1 MPKIM
6 DINIKI
12 AFTSLYYK
20 LNNRVCFYSKNEYHR
35 FINWISGE
43 FDLYLQKVFYV
54 FFLKKETLHF
64 TEHK

>member
-12 AFTSLYYK
+12 AFTSPYYK

-35 FINWISGE
+35 FINWISEE

-54 FFLKKETLHF
+54 FF
-64 TEHK
+64 